1 MRNLFDIDLHDYPED
16 GVRSVRP
23 SYRAI
28 IIRDGKIYMVHSLKY
43 DYYKFPGGGRE
54 EGESPIDTVIRE
66 VSEEA
71 GLTVIPET
79 VREFGRVHRVQKGL
93 FEDIFDQENFY
104 YLCTVTDGSTEQRL
118 DSYEAEERFTL
129 ELVDPAVA
137 IATNRTP
144 DTSKDRS
151 VMREREAR
159 VLEILIREGYFS
171 ETAK

>member
-23 SYRAI
+23 PYRAI

-79 VREFGRVHRVQKGL
+79 VKEFGRVHRVQKGL

-104 YLCTVTDGSTEQRL
+104 YLCEVTDGATEQRL
-118 DSYEAEERFTL
+118 DSYEADERFTL
-129 ELVDPAVA
+129 ELVDPAFA
-137 IATNRTP
+137 IAINRTP
-144 DTSKDRS
+144 DTSKDRA

-159 VLEILIREGYFS
+159 VLEILIKEGYFS
-171 ETAK
+171 